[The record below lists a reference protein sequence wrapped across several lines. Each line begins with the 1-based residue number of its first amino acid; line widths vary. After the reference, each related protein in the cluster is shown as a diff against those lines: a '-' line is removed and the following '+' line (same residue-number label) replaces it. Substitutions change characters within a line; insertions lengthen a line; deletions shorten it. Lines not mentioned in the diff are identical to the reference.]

1 MFSENEHEPGA
12 IVDVVFSK
20 VDEGEYGIVLNSMS
34 PPPPPPIRKKEGL
47 SRQACLY

>member
-20 VDEGEYGIVLNSMS
+20 VDEGEYGTVLNSMS
-34 PPPPPPIRKKEGL
+34 PPPPQFRKKEGL
-47 SRQACLY
+47 SRQAYLY